1 MVALVGARAPISTV
15 CWFNSPEEAAAYRK
29 CFFRLGLWHGR
40 GSWDRGLPDRRGLLW
55 LGKRRQFRLAP
66 ATRSSVSPMEVG
78 SSDGQ
83 AVLIKELSKRV
94 EILWRF
100 LEEKMAVVAQK
111 QSHLHRLV

>member
-1 MVALVGARAPISTV
+1 
-15 CWFNSPEEAAAYRK
+15 
-29 CFFRLGLWHGR
+29 
-40 GSWDRGLPDRRGLLW
+40 
-55 LGKRRQFRLAP
+55 
-66 ATRSSVSPMEVG
+66 MEVG